1 MIIQLSEITVIS
13 ITNSIFALISDLIIV
28 SITILVLV
36 FAGVVIGVV
45 IGVVVSIWLWY
56 TKCRSSP
63 SKPEPTVV
71 YHPEDD
77 GMC

>member
-1 MIIQLSEITVIS
+1 MQYW
-13 ITNSIFALISDLIIV
+13 FALISDLIIV

-36 FAGVVIGVV
+36 FAGVV